1 MNNKREEF
9 LKIYKNTI
17 KRFGSDSLL
26 SWLENSDF
34 FTAPASTRF
43 HGAHEGGLLEHSL
56 NVYKCLNAEL
66 AAHSMQED
74 YPEETISIVSLLHD
88 VCKIDFYKKDYRN
101 VKNKDT
107 GKWEQKEVFVIEE
120 AFPFGDHADKSIIL
134 LQDFMQ
140 LSPDEIFA
148 IRAHMGGWDNAVK
161 GGSGFVGKIF
171 ERSKLALLLHV
182 ADLKSTYLLEV

>member
-88 VCKIDFYKKDYRN
+88 VCKIDIYKKDYRN

>member
-43 HGAHEGGLLEHSL
+43 HGVHEGGLLEHSL

>member
-1 MNNKREEF
+1 MDNKREEF
-9 LKIYKNTI
+9 LKIYRNTI

-66 AAHSMQED
+66 EAHSMKED
-74 YPEETISIVSLLHD
+74 YPEETISIVALLHD

-134 LQDFMQ
+134 LQDFIQ

-148 IRAHMGGWDNAVK
+148 IRAHMGGWDTAVK